1 MSWGRG
7 LCLTDRSENRCP
19 AIVFQIVC
27 QDHGN
32 SEGEFGINLSGP
44 LIIGMASWATWLV
57 QAARGGVGRDF
68 EGSSTCSV
76 QTDPCGDEK
85 RQWLRRGASCGRTV
99 AVASPYLV
107 RVWLVWVDSRSQ

>member
-1 MSWGRG
+1 MSWGRV
-7 LCLTDRSENRCP
+7 LCLSDRRENRCP
-19 AIVFQIVC
+19 AIVFQIVS
-27 QDHGN
+27 QVHGN
-32 SEGEFGINLSGP
+32 SEDEFDVSLSGP

-57 QAARGGVGRDF
+57 QAARGGVGMDF

-85 RQWLRRGASCGRTV
+85 RHRSRRGASCGRTV
-99 AVASPYLV
+99 AVTSPYLV